1 MKPHDVIVA
10 QSDCIVA
17 EHLAAKLHPYFKS
30 VNVARDVDE
39 IKRII
44 HRQGADV
51 VVLDLCMADIRDVRQ
66 LTDEFQGIGFI
77 CTHRVPDEEMW
88 RDTLEA
94 GAVDCCANDDVNEI
108 VRVTRCIGKVRV
120 AAA

>member
-10 QSDCIVA
+10 QSDCVVA

-30 VNVARDVDE
+30 VSVARNVDE
-39 IKRII
+39 IKHII

-51 VVLDLCMADIRDVRQ
+51 VVIDLCLAGIRDVRH
-66 LTDEFQGIGFI
+66 LTEEFHGIGFI

-88 RDTLEA
+88 RETLEA
-94 GAVDCCANDDVNEI
+94 GAVDCCANDDVLEI
-108 VRVTRCIGKVRV
+108 VRATRTAGRTH
-120 AAA
+120 AAAA